1 MVIFIAQPQ
10 IKYVIMKKYYLF
22 LLLLLVPICTWS
34 QVKQRSLY
42 RLHTTAPGEK
52 LPLEGPSSE
61 AIGHKIRHVVDK
73 EETKYIIM
81 LVEYLQGKRIDD
93 SFGPMELAFSGKG
106 AKIRW
111 ELVVDTT
118 SSSLTRVFALKP
130 NGGFS
135 HRQCM
140 PRSGKHLNYV
150 YPTLIY
156 DQDIPLCLI
165 YEEDSSHP
173 KQENWIKAFIE
184 KNKSLKDFPFSRLER
199 YFLIFYHANQTNT
212 Q

>member
-1 MVIFIAQPQ
+1 
-10 IKYVIMKKYYLF
+10 MKKYYLF

-34 QVKQRSLY
+34 QVKQQSLY

-111 ELVVDTT
+111 EL
-118 SSSLTRVFALKP
+118 
-130 NGGFS
+130 G
-135 HRQCM
+135 
-140 PRSGKHLNYV
+140 
-150 YPTLIY
+150 
-156 DQDIPLCLI
+156 
-165 YEEDSSHP
+165 
-173 KQENWIKAFIE
+173 
-184 KNKSLKDFPFSRLER
+184 
-199 YFLIFYHANQTNT
+199 
-212 Q
+212 

>member
-1 MVIFIAQPQ
+1 
-10 IKYVIMKKYYLF
+10 MKKYYLF

-93 SFGPMELAFSGKG
+93 SFGPMELAFSGKE
-106 AKIRW
+106 AKIRC
-111 ELVVDTT
+111 LLYT
-118 SSSLTRVFALKP
+118 SPSPRDRSLSRMPSSA
-130 NGGFS
+130 
-135 HRQCM
+135 
-140 PRSGKHLNYV
+140 
-150 YPTLIY
+150 
-156 DQDIPLCLI
+156 
-165 YEEDSSHP
+165 
-173 KQENWIKAFIE
+173 
-184 KNKSLKDFPFSRLER
+184 
-199 YFLIFYHANQTNT
+199 
-212 Q
+212 